1 VGYRIIKLDSEAS
14 NDLNRAE
21 VVQEFDSAYR
31 AMARMK
37 SAFLGSEREKA
48 LTWYLIDMHGEV
60 LARPQDIYD
69 LASEA
74 AS

>member
-1 VGYRIIKLDSEAS
+1 MGYRIVVFDSEGS
-14 NDLNRAE
+14 NDLTRAE

-37 SAFLGSEREKA
+37 SAFLGSEREQA
-48 LTWYLIDMHGEV
+48 MTWYLIDMHGQV

-69 LASEA
+69 LAG
-74 AS
+74 

>member
-1 VGYRIIKLDSEAS
+1 VGYRIVVFDSEGS
-14 NDLNRAE
+14 NDLTRAE

-37 SAFLGSEREKA
+37 SAFLGSEREQA
-48 LTWYLIDMHGEV
+48 MTWYLIDMHGQV

-69 LASEA
+69 LAG
-74 AS
+74 